1 MAPSR
6 NFSSH
11 SELSQ
16 MAVGASEL
24 IIKVQVFVD
33 GRLEQ
38 SQGKWG
44 YKGGRRL
51 FQSIPTGYGY
61 ADLMYKMCEKL
72 ASDVSLKYLV
82 PGEELS
88 PDNLVSVT
96 ADDDV
101 QEMFDEYSR
110 GLQLPDSSQSF
121 RLTLMLFDALDPDEY
136 EDAEA
141 AWTSAEKAD
150 RQRGLSRNNS
160 RAATAV
166 YSSQSSDR
174 SSINSAAAGM
184 RIASPYDASV
194 WIQPGDTVL
203 EDAAHDESDAQD
215 ASYAFEQLKTIKQMG
230 VKPEFQA
237 FVKPGYETNHCSGR
251 DGYSK
256 DVFAN
261 GGYSKDGF
269 SKDGYAKNVFN
280 NNACPKDGYGKDGYS
295 KEGFVR
301 EQDQRYHT
309 QADSY
314 GEDDSGRSLVMKDR
328 DPVSVLPSHL
338 YSTDDENSTQ
348 HAISGS
354 NSAQTLRNTSMQMS
368 VPPASLHLPSISDIY
383 AAVGEEQKAC
393 VTGQHPHS
401 GIPAPHNGGSI
412 HYQEYE
418 PSNLALAAPLNSN
431 TRGQIITPGNKPG
444 HSTSPTGLFG
454 QATGGFGQQDAYM
467 ADSGFMQQV
476 NDGLAYG
483 QAGTPAARLQSPQLN
498 GFRGP
503 ARPPARAYSPLFHPP
518 INLLPNPHFPSNPHL
533 PPYLHPSPA
542 NGQQNFDAY
551 VNVNVSPPLV
561 YAYANPDAGSTH
573 YPKYLPYGVD
583 GMDNG
588 QIKMNAHQQLGG
600 GGLRGAR
607 DGQGPWGKPDK
618 SVPAVQYLKEQAGL
632 SHAGSSGSVTLNNP
646 VHKVPKDEVKI
657 LRRIGEGAFG
667 EVSLATCAIFGSVAV
682 KWLKPGKVERHS
694 QSFWREAEMLSNLN
708 HPNVLRF
715 YGVVVESHA
724 EPNVIGIMTE
734 YMKGGSLAAFLRT
747 EGWLHLKCRAEMALS
762 AVNGLAYLH
771 EMSIVHF
778 DLKPD
783 NLLLDGKLQQGYDG
797 SVPSLKVADFGLSKQ
812 KWGREFVSG
821 VRDLRGTLPY
831 MAPELVSDPERVSEK
846 ADVWSLGMVLW
857 EMLTRQVPFTHL
869 TPQQIIAGLMVG
881 NLQPEV
887 PDWCEQEWRLAME
900 SCWEVNPDHRPSLR
914 DLARRLE
921 LIIEHAA

>member
-11 SELSQ
+11 SDLSQ
-16 MAVGASEL
+16 MAVGAPEP
-24 IIKVQVFVD
+24 IKVQVFVK

-38 SQGKWG
+38 GKWS
-44 YKGGRRL
+44 YKGGKRL
-51 FQSIPTGYGY
+51 FQSVPVGYGY

-72 ASDVSLKYLV
+72 ASDISMKYLA

-88 PDNLVSVT
+88 PDNLISVSD
-96 ADDDV
+96 DDDV
-101 QEMFDEYSR
+101 QEMFQEYWR
-110 GLQLPDSSQSF
+110 GLQLPGTLHSF
-121 RLTLMLFDALDPDEY
+121 RLTLMLFDALNDALDPDEY

-141 AWTSAEKAD
+141 AWISTSAEKAA
-150 RQRGLSRNNS
+150 REQGLSQSNS
-160 RAATAV
+160 RAATAD
-166 YSSQSSDR
+166 YNSLSSDR
-174 SSINSAAAGM
+174 SSVNSAAAGM

-194 WIQPGDTVL
+194 WVQPSDTIL
-203 EDAAHDESDAQD
+203 EDIAGNELDAQD
-215 ASYAFEQLKTIKQMG
+215 ASYAFEQLKTIKQ
-230 VKPEFQA
+230 KPGKPAFQA
-237 FVKPGYETNHCSGR
+237 YVKAGYEANEHNGKDR
-251 DGYSK
+251 YSYG
-256 DVFAN
+256 A
-261 GGYSKDGF
+261 
-269 SKDGYAKNVFN
+269 
-280 NNACPKDGYGKDGYS
+280 KDGYGKDGYN
-295 KEGFVR
+295 KEGYSKDGY
-301 EQDQRYHT
+301 EQGQDQRYHT

-314 GEDDSGRSLVMKDR
+314 GEEDSGRSLVMKDR

-354 NSAQTLRNTSMQMS
+354 NSAQTQPNTSIHMS
-368 VPPASLHLPSISDIY
+368 GKAASLHLPSISDIY
-383 AAVGEEQKAC
+383 AVIGENQKAGAMPQDPLNGASVC
-393 VTGQHPHS
+393 D
-401 GIPAPHNGGSI
+401 NGGSI

-418 PSNLALAAPLNSN
+418 PSNSASAVPPQGRTA
-431 TRGQIITPGNKPG
+431 GGIKPG
-444 HSTSPTGLFG
+444 LKPVNSTSPTGLFG
-454 QATGGFGQQDAYM
+454 QQNGGLSQQDAFFT
-467 ADSGFMQQV
+467 ADSAFVNQV

-483 QAGTPAARLQSPQLN
+483 RPGMPAARLQSPQLD

-503 ARPPARAYSPLFHPP
+503 ARPPARAYSPLFHPA
-518 INLLPNPHFPSNPHL
+518 INLLPNPHATPIPHL
-533 PPYLHPSPA
+533 PPYFNPPPFSAHP
-542 NGQQNFDAY
+542 NLDGY
-551 VNVNVSPPLV
+551 LNVSPPYV
-561 YAYANPDAGSTH
+561 PAYANPEASSNP
-573 YPKYLPYGVD
+573 YAKYLPYAGE
-583 GMDNG
+583 GMDLGQMNVNVNG
-588 QIKMNAHQQLGG
+588 NKQLGG
-600 GGLRGAR
+600 VGVGARGVR

-618 SVPAVQYLKEQAGL
+618 VTPAAQLLREHSGL
-632 SHAGSSGSVTLNNP
+632 TLASSGGSGTLNNP

-715 YGVVVESHA
+715 YGVVVESYA

-747 EGWLHLKCRAEMALS
+747 EGWLDLKCRAEMALS

-783 NLLLDGKLQQGYDG
+783 NLLLDGKLQPGYDG

-921 LIIEHAA
+921 FIIEHAV

>member
-1 MAPSR
+1 MLCLSRTGMAPSR

-11 SELSQ
+11 SDLSQ
-16 MAVGASEL
+16 LAVGAPEP
-24 IIKVQVFVD
+24 IKVQVFVK

-38 SQGKWG
+38 SQGKWS
-44 YKGGRRL
+44 YKGGKRL
-51 FQSIPTGYGY
+51 FQSVPVGYGY

-72 ASDVSLKYLV
+72 ASDISMKYLA

-88 PDNLVSVT
+88 PDNLISVSD
-96 ADDDV
+96 DDDV
-101 QEMFDEYSR
+101 QEMFQEYWR
-110 GLQLPDSSQSF
+110 GLQLPDTSHSF
-121 RLTLMLFDALDPDEY
+121 RLTLMLFDALDDALDPDEY

-141 AWTSAEKAD
+141 AWISTSAEKAA
-150 RQRGLSRNNS
+150 REQGLSQSNS
-160 RAATAV
+160 RAVTAD
-166 YSSQSSDR
+166 YNSLSSDR
-174 SSINSAAAGM
+174 SSVNSAAAGM

-194 WIQPGDTVL
+194 WVQPNDTIL
-203 EDAAHDESDAQD
+203 EDIAGNELDAQD
-215 ASYAFEQLKTIKQMG
+215 ASYAFEQLKTIKQ
-230 VKPEFQA
+230 KPGKPAFQA
-237 FVKPGYETNHCSGR
+237 YVKAGYEASEHNGKDR
-251 DGYSK
+251 YSYG
-256 DVFAN
+256 A
-261 GGYSKDGF
+261 
-269 SKDGYAKNVFN
+269 
-280 NNACPKDGYGKDGYS
+280 KDGYGKDGYN
-295 KEGFVR
+295 KEGYNKDGYGQG
-301 EQDQRYHT
+301 QDQRYHT
-309 QADSY
+309 QADSD
-314 GEDDSGRSLVMKDR
+314 GEEVSGRSFVMKDR

-338 YSTDDENSTQ
+338 YSTDDEKSTQ
-348 HAISGS
+348 HAISAS
-354 NSAQTLRNTSMQMS
+354 NSAQTQPNTSMHMS
-368 VPPASLHLPSISDIY
+368 GKAASLHLPSISDIY
-383 AAVGEEQKAC
+383 AVIGENQKAGAMPQDPLNDVSAC
-393 VTGQHPHS
+393 D
-401 GIPAPHNGGSI
+401 NGGSI

-418 PSNLALAAPLNSN
+418 PRNLASAAPPQDRTPEGIKPGLK
-431 TRGQIITPGNKPG
+431 PGN
-444 HSTSPTGLFG
+444 STSPTRIFG
-454 QATGGFGQQDAYM
+454 QQNGGFGQQDAYFT
-467 ADSGFMQQV
+467 ADSGFVNQACPQQ
-476 NDGLAYG
+476 
-483 QAGTPAARLQSPQLN
+483 AAV
-498 GFRGP
+498 F
-503 ARPPARAYSPLFHPP
+503 PPARRLPGARQDRLRGHTALSSTLPL
-518 INLLPNPHFPSNPHL
+518 NLVPNPHATPIPHL
-533 PPYLHPSPA
+533 PPYFHPPPFSAHP
-542 NGQQNFDAY
+542 NLDGY
-551 VNVNVSPPLV
+551 LNVSPPYV
-561 YAYANPDAGSTH
+561 PVYANPEASSNP
-573 YPKYLPYGVD
+573 YAKYLPYAGE
-583 GMDNG
+583 GMDLGQMLVNG
-588 QIKMNAHQQLGG
+588 NKQFGVGA
-600 GGLRGAR
+600 RGVR

-618 SVPAVQYLKEQAGL
+618 VTPAAQLLREHSGL
-632 SHAGSSGSVTLNNP
+632 TLASSGGSGTLNNP

-715 YGVVVESHA
+715 YGVVVESYA

-747 EGWLHLKCRAEMALS
+747 EGWLDLKCRAEMALS

-783 NLLLDGKLQQGYDG
+783 NLLLDGKLQPGYDG

-921 LIIEHAA
+921 FIIEHAVL